1 MANFGHGGNAKEI
14 SRKNNID
21 YEKIIDFS
29 ANINPL
35 GISEKVKKRI
45 IDNINV
51 IEKYPDI
58 NYFELKNAISRFEK
72 IRSEHIFLGNGAAEV
87 LFNIIRAVNPKKTL
101 IMAPTFSEYEEAV
114 ECIGKE
120 VELYYLKEENEF
132 KIQNDIM
139 KRLNRSIEL
148 IIICNP
154 NNPTG
159 VLTKSDFL
167 IELVKTAK
175 KNNIKVLVDESF
187 LDFIKEEYSVI
198 KYTDIYDNLII
209 MKSLTKFF
217 ALPGLRIG
225 YGICSNTE
233 LNKKIALN
241 TSAWNINAVAEEAAK
256 CALEDKAYIAETT
269 LYIDNEREY
278 LYNELLKFNSIKV
291 FKPCANFIFFKLKD
305 KIDLFSEFL
314 QYNILI
320 RSCSNYNGIDDAYYR
335 IAIRAHEDNVKLI
348 KELHKI
354 LKQH

>member
-35 GISEKVKKRI
+35 GISEKVKKSI

-72 IRSEHIFLGNGAAEV
+72 IRSEDIFLGNGAAEV

-114 ECIGKE
+114 ESIGKE

-139 KRLNRSIEL
+139 ERLNKNIEL

-159 VLTKSDFL
+159 VLTKSDFI
-167 IELVKTAK
+167 IELVKRAK
-175 KNNIKVLVDESF
+175 KNNTKVLVDESF
-187 LDFIKEEYSVI
+187 LDFIKEEYSVV

-225 YGICSNTE
+225 YGICSNVA
-233 LNKKIALN
+233 LNKKIELN
-241 TSAWNINAVAEEAAK
+241 TPAWNINSMAEEAAK
-256 CALEDKAYIAETT
+256 CALEDKIYIDETII
-269 LYIDNEREY
+269 YIDNEREY
-278 LYNELLKFNSIKV
+278 LYAELLKFNSIKV

-320 RSCSNYNGIDDAYYR
+320 RSCNNYNGIDDAYYR
-335 IAIRAHEDNVKLI
+335 IAIRTHEDNVKLI

-354 LKQH
+354 LK